1 MSFKIALRLKVRH
14 VFKLQTMEI
23 LNALDTLTLT
33 EKYFLKNLS
42 RKMGYC
48 VLVESRKIKYATFSY
63 KTVL

>member
-42 RKMGYC
+42 RKMGYR